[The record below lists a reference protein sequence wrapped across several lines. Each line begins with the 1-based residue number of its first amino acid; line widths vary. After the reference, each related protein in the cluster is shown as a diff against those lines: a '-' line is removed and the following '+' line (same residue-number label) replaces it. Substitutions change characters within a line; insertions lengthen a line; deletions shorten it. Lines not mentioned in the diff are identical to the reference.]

1 MSGFA
6 TFATAWDA
14 STGSTR
20 KVHAYLKQT
29 LNSGLIKCAA
39 LGKLRPGYS
48 GGGGLDML
56 AAVGSLLCLFR
67 VNGPGMGITN
77 VCRTPVYSN
86 VLDIVCLH
94 APASTRALASINE
107 DQGEL
112 CAVLSE
118 NGMFALVRI
127 ERFNTEDHRIRLL
140 SEDRAYMGLE
150 DGSCLRILRK
160 LVLDP
165 LSRVLCLVSWLDYIE
180 LVYLDWS
187 DSELT
192 GQHCPVTLGV
202 RLNIEVGGAICD
214 AAILAPAKA
223 ELQRVLLVAAVVDS
237 QRQSVSLHLFESW
250 MRPVGSPSAVLLAK
264 LPLPFNMTTPVHI
277 VPLPEHPECFLLVTE
292 NEVAFVSALQILSGD
307 VYLYRQQLPQLP
319 GGDYDLVKAFCVAG
333 TTLLPQSCTT
343 GTESPHS
350 RRTTVPRSPLLD
362 IWREPSLS
370 EARRSSDAVASQMA
384 QKVYL
389 ATQSGALLLV
399 SVSSRP
405 SILLTKVCG
414 AIQATEDI
422 GQAKT
427 SWGDVLL
434 FLDTEDPASGV
445 TQPGFTVNV
454 PASDY
459 LFASGDCLDHAV
471 IRVNCISTPDIDMDT
486 TTEAMT
492 PIRYA
497 RSVLANQSPMVDF
510 VLGPYMAYWTSGRN
524 PDGAIHRAQFGHA
537 ICVDELIESR
547 DSVAEDKAATFQL
560 WHFVLPT
567 VGPCLVLQRV
577 QAAVAIAIDGET
589 GEWQVCQALQQML
602 AGRCVLF
609 IGVLESAASVLCISS
624 DRVEVWSMVELS
636 ENHSAKSHRLAT
648 ARSGEVFTHGVAA
661 TSLQSGLSWAILGVE
676 SIEDEPINS
685 SSIDKHSQR
694 RQSSIRVISVPD
706 EFGTSEREHTAMEMK
721 FAHEI
726 SCLRSFTLGD
736 NIYVAVGTYEPRLH
750 LLRLGTELVSMGL
763 DLPLSLPDSVS
774 EVDRMDV
781 DCSESVVP
789 SRASQVINDIY
800 ILCDTE
806 TCCILVGLRDGTLLQ
821 LTLDGS
827 LVAGTAAEERHNIA
841 NVTRDVVGN
850 TPVHFA
856 GVSAVAP
863 APAPAD
869 SESKVNSGMDG
880 ARRAMIV
887 AGSLFLADLRPSG
900 QVVITACF
908 GDGQLLDRTRFV
920 LPAADSVGISD
931 YTKQYYAVD
940 DVSDAISLLSID
952 LAPQCH
958 IDELAIGCE
967 PRRVICDSETSMLVA
982 AGVLPQSPSTPFP
995 TSCLTVLDPRNGQIH
1010 AECKLRPGELVHA
1023 LETWHIHGPRSYRYI
1038 CVGTGM
1044 YPSTGDGRSGAST
1057 RAKSGRLIIYNL
1069 KAAKRKSRPKTPTSP
1084 MSDRMTTLSQS
1095 ATNSGYELKYV
1106 WESEREGPVSAL
1118 AHLGDKYLVVAAGS
1132 SCLVLKLDVVQKRLI
1147 ECCEIPLRFPAT
1159 SLHVRESDIV
1169 VGSQREGVHVLRF
1182 TPATDDDDG
1191 YDELR
1196 MVHSARYGVHTADV
1210 CYLSDDLVLGVTSD
1224 GYIYAMGIPSHRGEF
1239 ALDYIMGI
1247 HLGSECT
1254 RIRQGSPVRRLRRP
1268 EQSLAWSASNDDSC
1282 VLINTVDG
1290 ALWTLL
1296 SITDD
1301 AFMLL
1306 RQLELAMVDMGPTH
1320 AAYPLL
1326 TVSGSI
1332 TRARY
1337 KSRLPVASVVDGTF
1351 STTFVEGLTKAEQ
1364 QQVVQ
1369 SSPELQ
1375 RLALLLLAN
1384 SNYQSQCHTE
1394 PDSVQVAV
1402 ESITQLIHGLGQ
1414 ACVC

>member
-1 MSGFA
+1 MSDFA

-20 KVHAYLKQT
+20 RVRAYLKQT
-29 LNSGLIKCAA
+29 LNSGLVKCAA
-39 LGKLRPGYS
+39 LGKLRPDHSDGED
-48 GGGGLDML
+48 LDML
-56 AAVGSLLCLFR
+56 AAVGSSLCLFR

-77 VCRTPVYSN
+77 VCSTPVYSN

-94 APASTRALASINE
+94 APAGTQAQTSINN
-107 DQGEL
+107 DRGEL

-118 NGMFALVRI
+118 NGVFALVQI
-127 ERFNTEDHRIRLL
+127 ERFNNESYRIRLL
-140 SEDRAYMGLE
+140 SEDQAYMGLE

-160 LVLDP
+160 IVLDP
-165 LSRVLCLVSWLDYIE
+165 LSRVICLVSWLDYIE
-180 LVYLDWS
+180 FVHLDWS
-187 DSELT
+187 DSEST
-192 GQHCPVTLGV
+192 GRHCPVALGV
-202 RLNIEVGGAICD
+202 RLNVEVGGAICD

-237 QRQSVSLHLFESW
+237 QRQSVFLHLYESW
-250 MRPVGSPSAVLLAK
+250 IRPVGSPSAVLLAK

-277 VPLPEHPECFLLVTE
+277 VSLPEHPECFLLVTE

-307 VYLYRQQLPQLP
+307 VYFYRQQLPQLP
-319 GGDYDLVKAFCVAG
+319 GGDCDLVKAFCVAG
-333 TTLLPQSCTT
+333 TTVLPQSYTT
-343 GTESPHS
+343 GSESPHS
-350 RRTTVPRSPLLD
+350 RRVPVPRSPLLD

-370 EARRSSDAVASQMA
+370 EARRSSETVAGQMA

-389 ATQSGALLLV
+389 ATQSGTLLLV

-405 SILLTKVCG
+405 SILLTKVCSTP
-414 AIQATEDI
+414 QATEYAS
-422 GQAKT
+422 QARA

-434 FLDTEDPASGV
+434 FLGTEDPASRVVQAGSTTSV
-445 TQPGFTVNV
+445 S
-454 PASDY
+454 ASDY

-471 IRVNCISTPDIDMDT
+471 IRVSGISTPDTEMDT

-492 PIRYA
+492 LIRHG
-497 RSVLANQSPMVDF
+497 RSVLANQSPMIDF

-537 ICVDELIESR
+537 ICVEELIESR
-547 DSVAEDKAATFQL
+547 DSMAEDKAATFQL
-560 WHFVLPT
+560 WHFALPS
-567 VGPCLVLQRV
+567 VGPCLVLQRA
-577 QAAVAIAIDGET
+577 QTAVAIAMDQET
-589 GEWQVCQALQQML
+589 GEWQVYQALQRML

-609 IGVLESAASVLCISS
+609 IGVVESTTSLLCISS
-624 DRVEVWSMVELS
+624 DRVEVWSTVELS
-636 ENHSAKSHRLAT
+636 ENRSEKLLTLTT
-648 ARSGEVFTHGVAA
+648 ARSGEVYTHGVVA
-661 TSLQSGLSWAILGVE
+661 TSLQSGHSWVILGVE
-676 SIEDEPINS
+676 SIEGRPTS
-685 SSIDKHSQR
+685 APSTDKHSQR
-694 RQSSIRVISVPD
+694 RQSSIRVISIPD
-706 EFGTSEREHTAMEMK
+706 DFGTSEHEQTAMEMK

-750 LLRLGTELVSMGL
+750 LLCLDTELVSMGL
-763 DLPLSLPDSVS
+763 DLPLSLPDNVS
-774 EVDRMDV
+774 DVDRMDV
-781 DCSESVVP
+781 DFSESVVP

-800 ILCDTE
+800 ILCNAD

-827 LVAGTAAEERHNIA
+827 LVAGTAAEERRHIA

-856 GVSAVAP
+856 GVSAA
-863 APAPAD
+863 ASALED
-869 SESKVNSGMDG
+869 SESIANSGIDG

-887 AGSLFLADLRPSG
+887 AGSLFLADLKPSG
-900 QVVITACF
+900 QVAITACF

-920 LPAADSVGISD
+920 LPAADSVD
-931 YTKQYYAVD
+931 LDNNMKRYYAVD
-940 DVSDAISLLSID
+940 DASDAISLLSID

-967 PRRVICDSETSMLVA
+967 PRRVICDSETNMLVV
-982 AGVLPQSPSTPFP
+982 AGVLPQSPSAPSP
-995 TSCLTVLDPRNGQIH
+995 TSCLTVLDPHDGQIH
-1010 AECKLRPGELVHA
+1010 AECKLRPGELIHA

-1038 CVGTGM
+1038 CVGTGI
-1044 YPSTGDGRSGAST
+1044 YTSTSDGRSGSST

-1069 KAAKRKSRPKTPTSP
+1069 KTAKRKSRPKTPTSP
-1084 MSDRMTTLSQS
+1084 MSDRTTILGQS
-1095 ATNSGYELKYV
+1095 TASSGYELKYV

-1132 SCLVLKLDVVQKRLI
+1132 SCLVLKLDVVQRRLI

-1169 VGSQREGVHVLRF
+1169 VGSQREGLHVLRF
-1182 TPATDDDDG
+1182 TPASVDGDG

-1210 CYLSDDLVLGVTSD
+1210 CYLSNDLVLGVSNG

-1254 RIRQGSPVRRLRRP
+1254 RIRQGSPVRRLRPP

-1306 RQLELAMVDMGPTH
+1306 RQLELAMVAMGPAH

-1326 TVSGSI
+1326 TVCGS
-1332 TRARY
+1332 TCRARHES
-1337 KSRLPVASVVDGTF
+1337 KLPVAGVVDGAI
-1351 STTFVEGLTKAEQ
+1351 STTFVEGLTEAEQ
-1364 QQVVQ
+1364 HHVVQ
-1369 SSPELQ
+1369 SSSELQ
-1375 RLALLLLAN
+1375 RLALLLAN
-1384 SNYQSQCHTE
+1384 SNHQSQCLAE
-1394 PDSVQVAV
+1394 PDNVRVAV
-1402 ESITQLIHGLGQ
+1402 ESITQLIRGLGQ